1 MARGE
6 ARARHVLH
14 DDARPS
20 ARFDDVVDGG
30 DAAMIQLRGR
40 TRFTDAADSFGG
52 IRRLEDLDRDIAL
65 QPRIARAVHLA
76 AAAASERL
84 DQDVGTRFEAWSELE
99 VGRSNRRGRSARS
112 EFLID
117 EALRSLRL
125 LFVARR
131 SCVDERARL
140 VGLQHRLDFASQLG
154 VVARRFEER
163 AAIGR
168 GP

>member
-1 MARGE
+1 LIATSRCSRVS
-6 ARARHVLH
+6 RARCTSPPPP
-14 DDARPS
+14 RPS
-20 ARFDDVVDGG
+20 GSIKDG
-30 DAAMIQLRGR
+30 
-40 TRFTDAADSFGG
+40 
-52 IRRLEDLDRDIAL
+52 
-65 QPRIARAVHLA
+65 
-76 AAAASERL
+76 
-84 DQDVGTRFEAWSELE
+84 GTRFEAWSELE

-131 SCVDERARL
+131 SCVDERVRR